1 MANNNITTSELDFDA
16 IKLNLKTFLKGQD
29 AFKDYDFEGA
39 GLSVLIDLLAY
50 NTHYNALYT
59 NLAVNES
66 FLDSASKRSSVVSRA
81 KEIGYIPRSVTC
93 PKAVISV
100 KVTPSTTLNLPATI
114 NMPAYQPFSTSVDGT
129 QYTFYNQSAVSATLD
144 LATNTFT
151 FDNIEIKEGA
161 PLYFRYTVADGVKY
175 ILPNTDIDLNSL
187 VVRVADNATTSNRT
201 TFVNQED
208 LLNITS
214 TSACYFVKEIEGQY
228 YELEFGNGVIGKAL
242 SNGNVVEIYYMTT
255 NKTAANG
262 AKVFTY
268 GGASMIAGSVGIT
281 TITEALEGSEAEDIT
296 SIRYNAPRAYTAQN
310 RAVTVEDYKANVYRL
325 FSEAQTVNVWGG
337 EDATPPVYGKVY
349 IAIKPKSTEYLTPT
363 QKTYITTQLLKS
375 RNTVTISPEVVDPEY
390 INLEVTTSVYYNPRL
405 TSKTATEIKNIVN
418 QAIRDYNT
426 NNLNSFSGVL
436 KFSKL
441 SAAIDA
447 ADPSIVSNITTLK
460 LHREIKPSYGVA
472 TTYNV
477 ELGNP
482 IYGSGVPEQSL
493 LSSGFYIPNS
503 PYIMYME
510 DQPLDTT
517 YGLVRMF
524 YFDDVGTKTYYET
537 FGTVDAPCINYKTGS
552 ITIPNLTISGLDLTA
567 QSVGEWIIKPQ
578 SNDVISVR
586 NQLITIPDENIHVSS
601 IVDQVAAGDAGGNAN
616 YVFTSSRN

>member
-1 MANNNITTSELDFDA
+1 MANTNITTSELDFDA
-16 IKLNLKTFLKGQD
+16 IKLNLKNFLKGQD

-59 NLAVNES
+59 NLAINES

-93 PKAVISV
+93 PKAVVSV
-100 KVTPSTTLNLPATI
+100 KVTPSTILNLPATI
-114 NMPAYQPFSTSVDGT
+114 NMLAYQPFTTSVDGT
-129 QYTFYNQSAVSATLD
+129 QFTFYNQSAVSATLD
-144 LATNTFT
+144 LETNTFT
-151 FDNIEIKEGA
+151 FDNMEIMEGS
-161 PLYFRYTVADGVKY
+161 PLYYKYTVAEGTKY
-175 ILPNTDIDLNSL
+175 ILPNVDIDLKSL

-208 LLNITS
+208 LLNIDS

-242 SNGNVVEIYYMTT
+242 SNGNIVEIYYMTT
-255 NKTAANG
+255 SKALANG

-268 GGASMIAGSVGIT
+268 GGATMIAGSVGVT
-281 TITEALEGSEAEDIT
+281 TITEALEGGEAEDIT

-349 IAIKPKSTEYLTPT
+349 IAIKPKSSEYLTPT
-363 QKTYITTQLLKS
+363 QKEFIKSQLLKS
-375 RNTVTISPEVVDPEY
+375 RNTVTISPEIVDPEY
-390 INLEVTTSVYYNPRL
+390 ILLAVTTSVYYNPRL
-405 TSKTATEIKNIVN
+405 TSKTASEIKDIVT
-418 QAIRDYNT
+418 QAIRSYNT
-426 NNLNSFSGVL
+426 SNLNSFSGVL

-441 SAAIDA
+441 TTAIDA

-472 TTYNV
+472 TTYNI

-482 IYGSGVPEQSL
+482 IYGSGVPEQSFI
-493 LSSGFYIPNS
+493 STGFYVPES
-503 PYIMYME
+503 PYIMYIE
-510 DQPLDTT
+510 DQPLDYTH
-517 YGLVRMF
+517 GLVRLY
-524 YFDDVGTKTYYET
+524 YFDDAGTKTYYQT
-537 FGTVDAPCINYKTGS
+537 IGTADAPCINYKTGS
-552 ITIPNLTISGLDLTA
+552 ISIPNLTISGLDLTA
-567 QSVGEWIIKPQ
+567 QTVGEWIIKPQ

-586 NQLITIPDENIHVSS
+586 NQLITIPDERIYTSS
-601 IVDQVAAGDAGGNAN
+601 VVDQVAAGDSGGNSN